1 MKPQNIH
8 QRDLKFEDR
17 TGAASSKDPW
27 RRFQAGMGLLTLV
40 LGLGAAGYTAIGLE
54 PLDALYQTVIT
65 ISTVGY
71 REIGEVGGGY
81 QIFTI
86 FLILFGAGTALYTLG
101 VLIETMFEGRLDGKF
116 RRRRMQQQI
125 NRLNGHTI
133 LCGYGRVGQA
143 VAGEIRKSGEE
154 IVVVDRRPPDRL
166 DERLVIVGDATDDDV
181 LLRAGIKRAK
191 TLVLA
196 MDSDVDNLFVTL
208 TARSINAGL
217 FIVVRANEPASESK
231 LRQAGAD
238 RMVNPHLI
246 GGVRMAALVSNPG
259 SAEFLDVVMQDE
271 GFEVRLAD
279 FDVAE
284 GSPFAGCSLADIRI
298 RSITGANVLAVRRGG
313 SYTTNPPPRFVLEPG
328 DLFIALGAEE
338 QLEALRDLSDR

>member
-1 MKPQNIH
+1 MH
-8 QRDLKFEDR
+8 RSDLKFEER
-17 TGAASSKDPW
+17 AKPAAVRDPW

-40 LGLGAAGYTAIGLE
+40 LVLGAAGYMTIGLE

-71 REIGEVGGGY
+71 RELGEVGGGY

-101 VLIETMFEGRLDGKF
+101 VLIETMFEGRLDGQF
-116 RRRRMQQQI
+116 RRRRVQLQI
-125 NRLNGHTI
+125 NRLSGHTI

-143 VAGEIRKSGEE
+143 AAGEIRKSGEE

-166 DERLVIVGDATDDDV
+166 DEKLMIVGEATDDDV
-181 LLRAGIKRAK
+181 LLRAGLKRAK

-208 TARSINAGL
+208 TARSINSGL
-217 FIVVRANEPASESK
+217 FIVVRANEPTSESK

-238 RMVNPHLI
+238 RLINPHMI

-259 SAEFLDVVMQDE
+259 VAEFLDVVMQDD

-279 FDVAE
+279 FGVDE
-284 GSPFAGCSLADIRI
+284 GSPFAGSSLADIRI
-298 RSITGANVLAVRRGG
+298 RSITGANVLAVRRDG
-313 SYTTNPPPRFVLEPG
+313 SYITNPPPRFVLEPG

-338 QLEALRDLSDR
+338 QLEALRDLSVRD